1 MNYYSNKK
9 KVFMEDILKITEFT
23 KTFGRKMYYKR
34 GRKDPFSNIKLKLF
48 TRFPITFLSFLIS
61 R

>member
-34 GRKDPFSNIKLKLF
+34 GRKDPFLNIKLNYSLD
-48 TRFPITFLSFLIS
+48 FLLLSS
-61 R
+61 HS